1 MFGLFDAINARAS
14 IGARMKILSVLM
26 IVPVAITGGLL
37 WRSHMDV
44 IDFAT
49 SEFNGSRYIAAAWPA
64 LSAGAL
70 GKDAGDLT
78 GVASEAKHNPSMAE
92 TGYVDALTGTAGVPL
107 MQKAAR
113 LIATVTDK
121 SSLILDPDLDSYY
134 MMDAVTTKL
143 PWAVTAARTLYDARA
158 LPADSVDRQMAET
171 RFKDAAAGTADSMT
185 KSGQY
190 GASKALAAGTDTAL
204 KAFSAA
210 SDVFAAAPDDDHYQA
225 MITAGATLFDA
236 GNGDLQTLLKARSAK
251 TTWRMVTEFAIA
263 GGVLFLALV
272 VSLTIASGLSRRLS
286 MLSRLMTRLAGGEP
300 VSEFPYTSD
309 RHETGVIANSL
320 RQFGEALTETA
331 DMRARQDS
339 MAEDGVQARR
349 SAMAAMAQ
357 RFEASMLGIV
367 EQLDATARTLS
378 ETAEALHNDADD
390 TQQKTRLVA
399 QSIDEAS
406 GNVQSVAG
414 ATEEMSASSKAIAD
428 QAAQAAEAAQTAADM
443 ANTTR
448 AKVSAMIDAS
458 QRIGTSIELISQITS
473 QTNLLALNATIEAA
487 RAGEAGRGFN
497 VVATEVKALATQTA
511 RATAEISEQVKSV
524 QDATH
529 HASEAMNA
537 IARMV
542 VDLRDISTAISHS
555 VLQQTE
561 AVAEISRST
570 LQAADSTQRINTTVA
585 EVSDTAARTGESA
598 RAAHDEIRRLFEQSQ
613 ALKTTAVDF
622 LESVRST

>member
-1 MFGLFDAINARAS
+1 MFTLFDGINARAS
-14 IGARMKILSVLM
+14 IGARMKILCVLM
-26 IVPVAITGGLL
+26 VVPVAITGGLL

-44 IDFAT
+44 VDFAA
-49 SEFNGSRYIAAAWPA
+49 SELNGSRYIAAAWPA

-70 GKDAGDLT
+70 GKAPGDLT
-78 GVASEAKHNPSMAE
+78 GLSAEARRNPAMA
-92 TGYVDALTGTAGVPL
+92 DSGTAALGDAQGVAL
-107 MQKAAR
+107 MGKAAQ
-113 LIATVTDK
+113 LIAMVTDK

-143 PWAVTAARTLYDARA
+143 PGTVTAARTLYDARA
-158 LPADSVDRQMAET
+158 LPADSIDRQMAIT

-190 GASKALAAGTDTAL
+190 GQGTTLAAATDETL
-204 KAFSAA
+204 KRFSAA
-210 SDVFAAAPDDDHYQA
+210 CDAFAASPDDDHYQA
-225 MITAGATLFDA
+225 VITSAAGLFDA
-236 GNGDLQTLLKARSAK
+236 GNGDLQTLLKARSDK
-251 TTWRMVTEFAIA
+251 TMARMVTELVIA
-263 GGVLFLALV
+263 GAVLAVALLV
-272 VSLTIASGLSRRLS
+272 GLTIASGLSRRLS
-286 MLSRLMTRLAGGEP
+286 VLSRLMTRLAGGEA
-300 VSEFPYTSD
+300 VGNFPYTGD

-320 RQFGEALTETA
+320 RQFGEALKETA
-331 DMRARQDS
+331 DMRALQERTA
-339 MAEDGVQARR
+339 AEGAQSRR
-349 SAMAAMAQ
+349 AAMTAMAQ
-357 RFEASMLGIV
+357 RFETSMLSIV
-367 EQLDATARTLS
+367 EQIDTAAQALGG
-378 ETAEALHNDADD
+378 TAETLHHDAYD
-390 TQQKTRLVA
+390 TQQKTEVVA
-399 QSIDEAS
+399 RAIDEAS

-414 ATEEMSASSKAIAD
+414 ATEEMSASSKAIAE
-428 QAAQAAEAAQTAADM
+428 QAGQAAEAAQTAADM

-448 AKVSAMIDAS
+448 GKVSAMMEAS

-524 QDATH
+524 QDATL

-542 VDLRDISTAISHS
+542 IDLRDISTAISHS

-570 LQAADSTQRINTTVA
+570 LQAADSTQRINATVA
-585 EVSDTAARTGESA
+585 EVSETAGRTGESA
-598 RAAHDEIRRLFEQSQ
+598 RAAHEDIQRLFEQSQ

-622 LESVRST
+622 LDSVRSA

>member
-1 MFGLFDAINARAS
+1 MFALFDAINARVS
-14 IGARMKILSVLM
+14 IGARMKTLCLLM

-49 SEFNGSRYIAAAWPA
+49 SEFNGSRYIASAWPS

-70 GKDAGDLT
+70 GKSPGDLAPLS
-78 GVASEAKHNPSMAE
+78 VEVRRNPSMADP
-92 TGYVDALTGTAGVPL
+92 GAVDALTSASGVPL
-107 MQKAAR
+107 MQKAAQ

-143 PWAVTAARTLYDARA
+143 PGAVTSARTLYDARS

-171 RFKDAAAGTADSMT
+171 RFRDAAAGTADSMT

-190 GASKALAAGTDTAL
+190 GRTKTLGATTEEAL

-210 SDVFAAAPDDDHYQA
+210 SDAFGGSPDDIHYQA
-225 MITAGATLFDA
+225 VVAAAATLFDS
-236 GNGDLQTLLKARSAK
+236 GNGDLQALLKARADR
-251 TTWRMVTEFAIA
+251 TMARMVSELVIA
-263 GGVLFLALV
+263 GAVLCLALV
-272 VSLTIASGLSRRLS
+272 VGLTIASGLGRRLRV
-286 MLSRLMTRLAGGEP
+286 LSQLMTRLASGET
-300 VSEFPYTSD
+300 VDDFPYTGD
-309 RHETGVIANSL
+309 NHETGIIAGSL
-320 RQFGEALTETA
+320 RQFGHAVRDAAEMRGAQERMALENA
-331 DMRARQDS
+331 D
-339 MAEDGVQARR
+339 ARR
-349 SAMAAMAQ
+349 TTMAAMAQ
-357 RFEASMLGIV
+357 RFETSMLGIV
-367 EQLDATARTLS
+367 EQLDTAAKALGG
-378 ETAEALHNDADD
+378 TAEALHRDAAD
-390 TQQKTRLVA
+390 TQQKTHVVA
-399 QSIDEAS
+399 RSIDEAS

-414 ATEEMSASSKAIAD
+414 ATEEMSASSKAIAEQAG
-428 QAAQAAEAAQTAADM
+428 QAADAAQTAADM

-448 AKVSAMIDAS
+448 GKVTAMMEAS

-524 QDATH
+524 QDATLQ
-529 HASEAMNA
+529 ASDAMNT

-542 VDLRDISTAISHS
+542 IDLRDISTAISHS

-570 LQAADSTQRINTTVA
+570 LQAADSTQRINATVA
-585 EVSDTAARTGESA
+585 EVNDNAGRTGESA
-598 RAAHDEIRRLFEQSQ
+598 RAAHEEILRLFAQSQ
-613 ALKTTAVDF
+613 ALKTTAIDF
-622 LESVRST
+622 LQSVRSA